1 MSCSRFGHPSRF
13 ATAPRQRGR
22 RAITGSPSCRL
33 PPHPEKVPSRRPET
47 GPLRD
52 EARAATNPALSK
64 LADTRLNPTKRPV
77 SASFE
82 SAIPATTKMRAGRL
96 LSGASRPHQAPHA
109 ISRHDMPA
117 GNDGR
122 HRFLSGGHPDM
133 PESWDGGSRLT
144 RRGDAAAPRRHRRPA
159 APRRHRRPAAGPRPR
174 RTPSSRHPSCSGRSS
189 RWHPPCRSGSA

>member
-33 PPHPEKVPSRRPET
+33 PPHPEKVTSRRPET

-52 EARAATNPALSK
+52 EARACHQPRALK
-64 LADTRLNPTKRPV
+64 TRRYKAKSNKNGPYLRVLRARFPQQR
-77 SASFE
+77 
-82 SAIPATTKMRAGRL
+82 KMRPGRR
-96 LSGASRPHQAPHA
+96 LSGTSRPHQAPPHA
-109 ISRHDMPA
+109 ISRHDMPS

-133 PESWDGGSRLT
+133 PESWDGGSPLT
-144 RRGDAAAPRRHRRPA
+144 RRGGAA

-174 RTPSSRHPSCSGRSS
+174 RTPSSRHPSCSGRSA

>member
-1 MSCSRFGHPSRF
+1 MATPFASRQLPANGGGARSPGRHHVDCPRIRRKSHPAGQKRDLYGMRHGLPPTPRSQNSQIKAKSNKNGPYLRVLRARF
-13 ATAPRQRGR
+13 PRQRK
-22 RAITGSPSCRL
+22 I
-33 PPHPEKVPSRRPET
+33 RP
-47 GPLRD
+47 
-52 EARAATNPALSK
+52 
-64 LADTRLNPTKRPV
+64 
-77 SASFE
+77 
-82 SAIPATTKMRAGRL
+82 GRL

-159 APRRHRRPAAGPRPR
+159 AGPRPR
-174 RTPSSRHPSCSGRSS
+174 RTPSSRHPSCSGRSA